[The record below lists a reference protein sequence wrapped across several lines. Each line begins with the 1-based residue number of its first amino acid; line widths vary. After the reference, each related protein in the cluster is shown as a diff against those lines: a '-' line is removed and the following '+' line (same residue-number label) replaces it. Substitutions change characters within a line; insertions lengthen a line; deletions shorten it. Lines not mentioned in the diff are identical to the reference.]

1 MGNKVKY
8 IKVDLNLPRQLGENL
23 SLREL
28 NVLCYIKG
36 LTKQKGYCYATNKS
50 IQEELNIP
58 HRSLCRILDRLEEIG
73 LIKRVTNFAG
83 HYGRTRKIY
92 VSPSVRV
99 AQ

>member
-1 MGNKVKY
+1 MAEKIKY
-8 IKVDLNLPRQLGENL
+8 IKVDLNLPSQLGHDL

-50 IQEELNIP
+50 IMEELNIP
-58 HRSLCRILDRLEEIG
+58 HRSLCRILDRLEELG
-73 LIKRVTNFAG
+73 LIQRVTQFAG

>member
-1 MGNKVKY
+1 MGNRVKY
-8 IKVDLNLPRQLGENL
+8 IKVDLNLPSELGHDL

-36 LTKQKGYCYATNKS
+36 LTKQRGYCYATNKS
-50 IQEELNIP
+50 IIEELNIP
-58 HRSLCRILDRLEEIG
+58 HRSLCRVLDRLEELG
-73 LIKRVTNFAG
+73 LIKRVTQFAG